1 MECTP
6 EIRGVAEP
14 ERKSDILVRKIC
26 ATEILER
33 ELSSQLIAQSAEG
46 SLAAEAGAVTIWR

>member
-26 ATEILER
+26 AAEILER

-46 SLAAEAGAVTIWR
+46 NALLPKLAP